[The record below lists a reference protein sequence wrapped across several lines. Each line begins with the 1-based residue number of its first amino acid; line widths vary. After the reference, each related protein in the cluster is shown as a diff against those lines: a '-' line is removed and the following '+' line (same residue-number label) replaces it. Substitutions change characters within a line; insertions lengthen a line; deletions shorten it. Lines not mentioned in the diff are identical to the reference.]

1 MVELLG
7 GVFGAAAPWFPPWWV
22 IKSTYLYV
30 SILVSQV
37 HFAFPTPMQSRERTI
52 QKQYICASK
61 LERLITG
68 KTCVEEK
75 RVPAKNSIAISSLH
89 NALLSSA
96 ERSTTD
102 LTALPIMNWRW
113 LVFKVHSSFLS
124 DSIIWHSILLSFE
137 AIFFMV
143 HRSTC
148 WAVLAGSAFE
158 FMEGD
163 TIWCWV
169 YVRRCTG
176 TGSGSKNLQG
186 MFCPY
191 FKTYG
196 QTL

>member
-1 MVELLG
+1 MPFSAEGFFRKHWRL
-7 GVFGAAAPWFPPWWV
+7 
-22 IKSTYLYV
+22 
-30 SILVSQV
+30 
-37 HFAFPTPMQSRERTI
+37 SR
-52 QKQYICASK
+52 
-61 LERLITG
+61 
-68 KTCVEEK
+68 
-75 RVPAKNSIAISSLH
+75 
-89 NALLSSA
+89 SSA
-96 ERSTTD
+96 ENKHPTTD

-113 LVFKVHSSFLS
+113 LVFKVRSSFLS
-124 DSIIWHSILLSFE
+124 GSILWHSILLSFE

-143 HRSTC
+143 HKSTC

-169 YVRRCTG
+169 YVSYRRCSG

-196 QTL
+196 QTLYQSRELCGGFHSQFELLACLLKTQ